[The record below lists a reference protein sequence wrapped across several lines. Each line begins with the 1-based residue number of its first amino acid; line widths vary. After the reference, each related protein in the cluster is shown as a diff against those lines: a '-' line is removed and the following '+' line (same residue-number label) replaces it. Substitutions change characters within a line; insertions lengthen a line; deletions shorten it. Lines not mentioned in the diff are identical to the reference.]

1 MIKIIYRLFIS
12 LTLIIALIVI
22 YLSIIG
28 VKTDKFNNQ
37 ITSKVREINSNLD
50 LKLNQVNIKLNPLSF
65 TVDLKTL
72 GTDLS
77 YQDNIIQLENLKSQ
91 ISLKSI
97 FKNEFAISEL
107 VISTKSI
114 ALKDLIILVKE
125 VKNYQ
130 QLYIANEIID
140 NGYIVA
146 DLKFEFNE
154 VGNIKD
160 NFIIKGLVNNAEL
173 TLSNKK
179 VTKLNFIFQANNK
192 ELNLEDL
199 TFLLNNKS
207 LNIPKINAKKNA
219 DNFLIT
225 GSVKNKDLNFEKNE
239 IKKFLDNE
247 LINKNLNNLSFNSES
262 NFKFNIDNKLK
273 IKNLDI
279 QGSINVNKLDID
291 NFLGDNSILPNI
303 KKNLVFENQQIKFN
317 YNKNKIEITGSGN
330 IFIQNNLDVINY
342 QITNTQ
348 DNYLFNL
355 DFEIEDNPLILNF
368 INFEKDVESSLSLKL
383 KGALKKDKLEFDHI
397 ILTEDKNIISIE
409 NLQLSKDF
417 KIEELESI
425 NLNFEDK
432 SKLKNELKLKKD
444 KNAYVISGAS
454 FNADHLITELLKS
467 NKNNKK
473 FFFSKDFELKIN
485 VKKVYLDT
493 NNKIDNLKG
502 KIILSKNEVVNL
514 NLESDFSDNKKI
526 TFTIRDNNGE
536 KITTLFS
543 DEAKPLVD
551 RYKFIKGFNEGKLD
565 FYSSKKNNES
575 KSNLKIYD
583 FKLKELPALTK
594 ILSLASLQG
603 IADLLSGEGIRFT
616 EFEMNFDNKAD
627 LMTINEIYAIGPAIS
642 ILMEGYIEKDN
653 LISLRGTLVPATTI
667 NKTIGSIP
675 LIGNILVGKKVG
687 EGVFGVSFKIKG
699 PPQDLE
705 TTVNPIKTLTPRFI
719 TRTLEKIKKKLVK
732 FNFNMSFFS

>member
-12 LTLIIALIVI
+12 LTLTIALIVI

-28 VKTDKFNNQ
+28 IKTDKFNHQ

-107 VISTKSI
+107 AISTKSI
-114 ALKDLIILVKE
+114 ALKDLFILVKE

-130 QLYIANEIID
+130 QLFIANEIID

-207 LNIPKINAKKNA
+207 LNIPKLNAKKND
-219 DNFLIT
+219 DNFLVT
-225 GSVKNKDLNFEKNE
+225 GIVKNKDLNFEKND
-239 IKKFLDNE
+239 IKKFLDNK

-279 QGSINVNKLDID
+279 QASVNVNKLDID
-291 NFLGDNSILPNI
+291 NFIGDNSILPNI
-303 KKNLVFENQQIKFN
+303 KKNLVFENQQIKIN
-317 YNKNKIEITGSGN
+317 YNKSKIEITGSGN
-330 IFIQNNLDVINY
+330 IFIQNNLDVIKY
-342 QITNTQ
+342 QITNIE
-348 DNYLFNL
+348 DNYLFDL

-383 KGALKKDKLEFDHI
+383 KGALKKDKLKFDHI

-417 KIEELESI
+417 KIDELETI
-425 NLNFEDK
+425 NLNFEDR

-444 KNAYVISGAS
+444 KNTYVISGAS

-467 NKNNKK
+467 NEDNKKK
-473 FFFSKDFELKIN
+473 FFSKNFELKIN
-485 VKKVYLDT
+485 VKKVYLDA

-502 KIILSKNEVVNL
+502 KIILSNNEVVNL
-514 NLESDFSDNKKI
+514 DLESNFSNNKKI

-551 RYKFIKGFNEGKLD
+551 RYKFIKGFTEGKLD

-603 IADLLSGEGIRFT
+603 ITDLLSGEGIRFT

-719 TRTLEKIKKKLVK
+719 TRTLEKIKK
-732 FNFNMSFFS
+732 N

>member
-1 MIKIIYRLFIS
+1 MIKIVYRLFIS

-28 VKTDKFNNQ
+28 IKTDKFNNQ
-37 ITSKVREINSNLD
+37 ITLKVREINSNLD

-77 YQDNIIQLENLKSQ
+77 YQDNIIQLENLKCQ

-107 VISTKSI
+107 AISTKSI

-130 QLYIANEIID
+130 QLFIANEIID
-140 NGYIVA
+140 SGYIVA

-192 ELNLEDL
+192 ELNLRDL

-207 LNIPKINAKKNA
+207 LNIPKLNAKKN
-219 DNFLIT
+219 DNNFLVT
-225 GSVKNKDLNFEKNE
+225 GSIKNKDLNFEKNE

-262 NFKFNIDNKLK
+262 NFKFIIDNKLK

-279 QGSINVNKLDID
+279 QASVNVNKLDID

-303 KKNLVFENQQIKFN
+303 KKNLVFENQEIKIN
-317 YNKNKIEITGSGN
+317 YNKSKIEITGSGN
-330 IFIQNNLDVINY
+330 IFIQNNLDVIKY
-342 QITNTQ
+342 QITNIE
-348 DNYLFNL
+348 DNYLFDL

-368 INFEKDVESSLSLKL
+368 INFEKDVKSSLSLKL

-397 ILTEDKNIISIE
+397 ILTEDKNIISVE

-417 KIEELESI
+417 KIEELETI

-432 SKLKNELKLKKD
+432 SKLKNEFKLKKD

-454 FNADHLITELLKS
+454 FNADHFITEFLKS
-467 NKNNKK
+467 NEDNKK
-473 FFFSKDFELKIN
+473 NFFSKDFELKIN

-514 NLESDFSDNKKI
+514 NLESDFFNNKKI

-551 RYKFIKGFNEGKLD
+551 RYKFIKGFTEGKLD

-642 ILMEGYIEKDN
+642 ILMDGYVEKDS
-653 LISLRGTLVPATTI
+653 LVSLRGTLVPATTI

-675 LIGNILVGKKVG
+675 LIGNILVGQKVG

-699 PPQDLE
+699 PPQDLK

-719 TRTLEKIKKKLVK
+719 TRTLEKIKK
-732 FNFNMSFFS
+732 N

>member
-1 MIKIIYRLFIS
+1 MIKIVYRLFIS

-107 VISTKSI
+107 AISTKSI

-130 QLYIANEIID
+130 QLFIANEIID

-207 LNIPKINAKKNA
+207 LNIPKLNAKKYD
-219 DNFLIT
+219 DNFLVT
-225 GSVKNKDLNFEKNE
+225 GIVKNKDLNFEKND
-239 IKKFLDNE
+239 IKKFLDNK

-279 QGSINVNKLDID
+279 QASVNVNKLDID
-291 NFLGDNSILPNI
+291 NFIGDNSILPNI
-303 KKNLVFENQQIKFN
+303 KKNLVFENQQIKIN
-317 YNKNKIEITGSGN
+317 YNKSKIEITGSGN

-342 QITNTQ
+342 QITNIQ

-383 KGALKKDKLEFDHI
+383 KGALKKDKLKFDHI

-417 KIEELESI
+417 KIDELETI

-444 KNAYVISGAS
+444 KNVYVISGAS

-467 NKNNKK
+467 NEDNKKK
-473 FFFSKDFELKIN
+473 FFSKNFELKIN
-485 VKKVYLDT
+485 VEKVYLDA

-502 KIILSKNEVVNL
+502 KIILSNNEVVNL
-514 NLESDFSDNKKI
+514 NLESDFSNNKKI

-551 RYKFIKGFNEGKLD
+551 RYKFIKGFTEGKLD

-603 IADLLSGEGIRFT
+603 IADLLSGEGIRFS

-642 ILMEGYIEKDN
+642 ILMEGYVEKDS
-653 LISLRGTLVPATTI
+653 LVSLRGTLVPATTI

-699 PPQDLE
+699 PPKDLE

-719 TRTLEKIKKKLVK
+719 TRTLEKIKK
-732 FNFNMSFFS
+732 N

>member
-1 MIKIIYRLFIS
+1 MIKIVYRLFIS

-107 VISTKSI
+107 AISTKSI

-130 QLYIANEIID
+130 QLYIANKIID

-207 LNIPKINAKKNA
+207 LNIPKLNAKKND
-219 DNFLIT
+219 DNFLVT
-225 GSVKNKDLNFEKNE
+225 GIVKNKDLNFEKNE
-239 IKKFLDNE
+239 IKTFLDNE
-247 LINKNLNNLSFNSES
+247 IINKNLNNLSFNSES

-279 QGSINVNKLDID
+279 QASVNVNKLDID
-291 NFLGDNSILPNI
+291 NFIGDNSILPNI
-303 KKNLVFENQQIKFN
+303 KKNLVFENQQIKIN
-317 YNKNKIEITGSGN
+317 YNKSKIEITGSGN

-342 QITNTQ
+342 QITNIQ

-397 ILTEDKNIISIE
+397 ILTEDENIISIE

-417 KIEELESI
+417 KIEELETI

-432 SKLKNELKLKKD
+432 SKLKNEFKLKKD
-444 KNAYVISGAS
+444 KNLYVISGAS

-467 NKNNKK
+467 NEDNKKK
-473 FFFSKDFELKIN
+473 FFSKNFELKIN
-485 VKKVYLDT
+485 VKKVYLDA
-493 NNKIDNLKG
+493 NNKIDNLNG
-502 KIILSKNEVVNL
+502 KIILSNNEVVNL
-514 NLESDFSDNKKI
+514 NLESDFSENKKI
-526 TFTIRDNNGE
+526 TFTINDNNGE

-551 RYKFIKGFNEGKLD
+551 RFKFIKGFTEGKLD
-565 FYSSKKNNES
+565 FYSSKKNNLS

-594 ILSLASLQG
+594 LLSLASLQG
-603 IADLLSGEGIRFT
+603 IADLLSGEGIRFS
-616 EFEMNFDNKAD
+616 EFEMDFDNKAD
-627 LMTINEIYAIGPAIS
+627 LMTINELYAIGPAIS
-642 ILMEGYIEKDN
+642 ILIEGYVEKDN

-667 NKTIGSIP
+667 NKAIGSIP

-699 PPQDLE
+699 PPKDLE

-719 TRTLEKIKKKLVK
+719 TRTLEKIKK
-732 FNFNMSFFS
+732 N

>member
-1 MIKIIYRLFIS
+1 MIKIVYRLFIS

-107 VISTKSI
+107 AISTKSI

-130 QLYIANEIID
+130 QLFIANEIID

-207 LNIPKINAKKNA
+207 LNIPKLNAKKND
-219 DNFLIT
+219 DNFLVT
-225 GSVKNKDLNFEKNE
+225 GIVKNKDLNFEKND
-239 IKKFLDNE
+239 IKKFLDNK

-279 QGSINVNKLDID
+279 QASVNVNKLDID

-303 KKNLVFENQQIKFN
+303 KKNLVFENQQIKIN
-317 YNKNKIEITGSGN
+317 YNKSKIEITGSGN

-342 QITNTQ
+342 QITNIQ

-417 KIEELESI
+417 KIEELETI

-444 KNAYVISGAS
+444 KNTYVISGAS

-467 NKNNKK
+467 NEDNKKK
-473 FFFSKDFELKIN
+473 FFSKNFELKIN
-485 VKKVYLDT
+485 VKKVYLDA

-502 KIILSKNEVVNL
+502 KIILSNNEVVNL
-514 NLESDFSDNKKI
+514 NLESDFSNNKKI

-551 RYKFIKGFNEGKLD
+551 RYKFIKGFTEGKLD

-603 IADLLSGEGIRFT
+603 IADLLSGEGIRFS

-642 ILMEGYIEKDN
+642 ILMEGYVEKDN
-653 LISLRGTLVPATTI
+653 LVSLRGTLVPATTI

-719 TRTLEKIKKKLVK
+719 TRTLEKIKK
-732 FNFNMSFFS
+732 N

>member
-12 LTLIIALIVI
+12 LTLTIALIVI

-107 VISTKSI
+107 AISTKSI
-114 ALKDLIILVKE
+114 SLKDLIILVKE

-130 QLYIANEIID
+130 QLFIANEIID

-207 LNIPKINAKKNA
+207 LNIPKLNAKKND
-219 DNFLIT
+219 DNFLVT

-239 IKKFLDNE
+239 IKKFLDNK

-279 QGSINVNKLDID
+279 QASVNVNKLDID

-317 YNKNKIEITGSGN
+317 YNKSKIEITGSGN

-417 KIEELESI
+417 KIEELETI

-467 NKNNKK
+467 NEDNKK
-473 FFFSKDFELKIN
+473 NFFSKDFEVKIN
-485 VKKVYLDT
+485 VKKVYLDA

-514 NLESDFSDNKKI
+514 NLESDFSNNKKI

-551 RYKFIKGFNEGKLD
+551 RYKFIKGFTEGKLD

-642 ILMEGYIEKDN
+642 ILMEGYVEKDN

-719 TRTLEKIKKKLVK
+719 TRTLEKIKK
-732 FNFNMSFFS
+732 N

>member
-1 MIKIIYRLFIS
+1 MIKIVYRLFIS

-28 VKTDKFNNQ
+28 IKTDKFNNQ
-37 ITSKVREINSNLD
+37 ITLKVREINSNLD

-107 VISTKSI
+107 AISTKSI

-130 QLYIANEIID
+130 QLFIANEIID

-207 LNIPKINAKKNA
+207 LNIPKLNAKKND
-219 DNFLIT
+219 DNFLVT
-225 GSVKNKDLNFEKNE
+225 GIVKNKDLNFEKND

-279 QGSINVNKLDID
+279 QASVNVNKLDID
-291 NFLGDNSILPNI
+291 NFIGDNSILPNI
-303 KKNLVFENQQIKFN
+303 KKNLVFENQQIKIN
-317 YNKNKIEITGSGN
+317 YNKSKIEITGSGN

-342 QITNTQ
+342 QITNIQ

-383 KGALKKDKLEFDHI
+383 KGTLKKDKLEFDHI

-417 KIEELESI
+417 KIEELETI

-467 NKNNKK
+467 NEDNKKK
-473 FFFSKDFELKIN
+473 FFSKNFELKIN
-485 VKKVYLDT
+485 VKKVYLDA

-502 KIILSKNEVVNL
+502 KIILSNNEVVNL
-514 NLESDFSDNKKI
+514 NLESNFSNNKKI

-551 RYKFIKGFNEGKLD
+551 RYKFIKGFTEGKLD

-603 IADLLSGEGIRFT
+603 IADLLSGEGIRFS

-642 ILMEGYIEKDN
+642 ILMEGYVEKDN
-653 LISLRGTLVPATTI
+653 IVSLRGTLVPATTI

-675 LIGNILVGKKVG
+675 LIGNILVGQKVG

-699 PPQDLE
+699 PPKDLE

-719 TRTLEKIKKKLVK
+719 TRTLEKIKK
-732 FNFNMSFFS
+732 N

>member
-12 LTLIIALIVI
+12 LTLTIALIVI

-28 VKTDKFNNQ
+28 IKTDKFNHQ

-97 FKNEFAISEL
+97 FKNEFALSEL
-107 VISTKSI
+107 AISTKSI
-114 ALKDLIILVKE
+114 SLKDLIILVKE

-130 QLYIANEIID
+130 QLFIANEIID
-140 NGYIVA
+140 KGYIVA

-199 TFLLNNKS
+199 TFLLNNKN
-207 LNIPKINAKKNA
+207 LNIPKLNVKKND
-219 DNFLIT
+219 DNFLVT

-239 IKKFLDNE
+239 IKTFLDNE
-247 LINKNLNNLSFNSES
+247 LINKNLNNLSFNSDS

-279 QGSINVNKLDID
+279 QASVNVNKLDID
-291 NFLGDNSILPNI
+291 NFLGNNSILPNI
-303 KKNLVFENQQIKFN
+303 KKNLVFENQQIKIN
-317 YNKNKIEITGSGN
+317 YNKSKIEITGSGN
-330 IFIQNNLDVINY
+330 IFIQNNLDAISY
-342 QITNTQ
+342 QITNIQ

-383 KGALKKDKLEFDHI
+383 KGALKKGKLEFDHI
-397 ILTEDKNIISIE
+397 ILTEEKNIISIE
-409 NLQLSKDF
+409 NLQFSKDF
-417 KIEELESI
+417 KIEELETI

-432 SKLKNELKLKKD
+432 SKLKNTLKLKKD
-444 KNAYVISGAS
+444 KNVYVISGAS

-467 NKNNKK
+467 NEDNKKK
-473 FFFSKDFELKIN
+473 FFSKNFELKIN
-485 VKKVYLDT
+485 VKKVYLDA

-502 KIILSKNEVVNL
+502 KIILSNNEVVNL
-514 NLESDFSDNKKI
+514 NLESDFSSNKKI

-543 DEAKPLVD
+543 DKAKPLVD
-551 RYKFIKGFNEGKLD
+551 RYKFIKGFTEGKLD

-699 PPQDLE
+699 PPKDLE

-719 TRTLEKIKKKLVK
+719 TRTLEKIKK
-732 FNFNMSFFS
+732 N

>member
-12 LTLIIALIVI
+12 LTLTIALIVI

-28 VKTDKFNNQ
+28 IKTDKFNNQ

-65 TVDLKTL
+65 TVNLKTL

-107 VISTKSI
+107 AISTKSI
-114 ALKDLIILVKE
+114 SLKDLIILVKE

-207 LNIPKINAKKNA
+207 LNIPKLNAKKND
-219 DNFLIT
+219 DNFLVT
-225 GSVKNKDLNFEKNE
+225 GSVKNKDLNFEKND

-279 QGSINVNKLDID
+279 QASVNVNKLDID

-303 KKNLVFENQQIKFN
+303 KKNLVFENQQIKIN
-317 YNKNKIEITGSGN
+317 YNKSKIEITGSGN

-342 QITNTQ
+342 QITNIQ

-417 KIEELESI
+417 KIEELETI

-444 KNAYVISGAS
+444 KNVYVISGAS

-467 NKNNKK
+467 NEDNKKK
-473 FFFSKDFELKIN
+473 FFSKNFELKIN
-485 VKKVYLDT
+485 VEKVYLDA

-502 KIILSKNEVVNL
+502 KIILSNNEVVNL
-514 NLESDFSDNKKI
+514 NLESDFSNNKKI

-551 RYKFIKGFNEGKLD
+551 RYKFIKGFTEGKLD

-603 IADLLSGEGIRFT
+603 IADLLSGEGIRFS

-642 ILMEGYIEKDN
+642 ILMEGYVEKDN
-653 LISLRGTLVPATTI
+653 LVSLRGTLVPATTI

-675 LIGNILVGKKVG
+675 LIGNILVGQKVG

-699 PPQDLE
+699 PPKDLE

-719 TRTLEKIKKKLVK
+719 TRTLEKIKK
-732 FNFNMSFFS
+732 N

>member
-12 LTLIIALIVI
+12 LILIIALIVI

-28 VKTDKFNNQ
+28 IKTDKFNNH
-37 ITSKVREINSNLD
+37 IISKVREINSNLD

-65 TVDLKTL
+65 TADLKTL
-72 GTDLS
+72 GTDLY

-107 VISTKSI
+107 AISTKSI

-130 QLYIANEIID
+130 QLFIANEIID

-192 ELNLEDL
+192 ELNFEDL

-207 LNIPKINAKKNA
+207 LNIPKLNAKKN
-219 DNFLIT
+219 DNNFLVT

-239 IKKFLDNE
+239 IKKLLDNE

-279 QGSINVNKLDID
+279 QSSVNVNKLDID
-291 NFLGDNSILPNI
+291 NFFDDNSILPNI

-317 YNKNKIEITGSGN
+317 YNKSKIEITGSGN
-330 IFIQNNLDVINY
+330 IFIQNNLDVIKY
-342 QITNTQ
+342 QITNIE
-348 DNYLFNL
+348 DNYLFDL
-355 DFEIEDNPLILNF
+355 DFEIENNPLILNF

-383 KGALKKDKLEFDHI
+383 KGALKKDKFEFDHI

-417 KIEELESI
+417 KIEELETI
-425 NLNFEDK
+425 NLNFEDR

-444 KNAYVISGAS
+444 KNIYVISGAS
-454 FNADHLITELLKS
+454 FNADHLITELLKP
-467 NKNNKK
+467 NEDNKK
-473 FFFSKDFELKIN
+473 KIFSKNFELKIN

-493 NNKIDNLKG
+493 NNIIDNLKG
-502 KIILSKNEVVNL
+502 KIILSNNEVVNL
-514 NLESDFSDNKKI
+514 NLESNFSNNKKI

-551 RYKFIKGFNEGKLD
+551 RYKFIKGFTEGKLD
-565 FYSSKKNNES
+565 FYSSKKNNLS

-603 IADLLSGEGIRFT
+603 IADLLSGEGIRFS
-616 EFEMNFDNKAD
+616 EFEMDFDNKAD
-627 LMTINEIYAIGPAIS
+627 LMTINELYAIGPAIS

-667 NKTIGSIP
+667 NKAISSIP

-699 PPQDLE
+699 PPKDLE

-719 TRTLEKIKKKLVK
+719 TRTLEKIKK
-732 FNFNMSFFS
+732 N

>member
-1 MIKIIYRLFIS
+1 MIKILYRLFIS

-107 VISTKSI
+107 AISTKSI

-130 QLYIANEIID
+130 QLFIANEIID

-207 LNIPKINAKKNA
+207 LNIPKLNAKKND
-219 DNFLIT
+219 DNFLVT
-225 GSVKNKDLNFEKNE
+225 GIVKNKDLNFEKND
-239 IKKFLDNE
+239 IKKFLDNK

-279 QGSINVNKLDID
+279 QASVNVNKLDID
-291 NFLGDNSILPNI
+291 NFIDDNSILPNI
-303 KKNLVFENQQIKFN
+303 KKNLVFENQQIKIN
-317 YNKNKIEITGSGN
+317 YNKSKIEITGSGN

-342 QITNTQ
+342 QITNIQ

-383 KGALKKDKLEFDHI
+383 KGALKKDKLKFDHI

-417 KIEELESI
+417 KIDELETI

-444 KNAYVISGAS
+444 KNVYVISGAS

-467 NKNNKK
+467 NEDNKKK
-473 FFFSKDFELKIN
+473 FFSKNFELKIN
-485 VKKVYLDT
+485 VEKVYLDA

-502 KIILSKNEVVNL
+502 KIILSNNEVVNL
-514 NLESDFSDNKKI
+514 NLESDFSNNKKI

-551 RYKFIKGFNEGKLD
+551 RYKFIKGFTEGKLD

-603 IADLLSGEGIRFT
+603 IADLLSGEGIRFS

-642 ILMEGYIEKDN
+642 ILMEGYVEKDS
-653 LISLRGTLVPATTI
+653 LVSLRGTLVPATTI

-675 LIGNILVGKKVG
+675 LIGNILVGQKVG

-699 PPQDLE
+699 PPKDLE

-719 TRTLEKIKKKLVK
+719 TRTLEKIKK
-732 FNFNMSFFS
+732 N

>member
-1 MIKIIYRLFIS
+1 MIKIVYRLFIS
-12 LTLIIALIVI
+12 LTLIIALIVF

-28 VKTDKFNNQ
+28 IKTDKFNNQ
-37 ITSKVREINSNLD
+37 ITSKVTEINSNLD

-72 GTDLS
+72 GTDLF
-77 YQDNIIQLENLKSQ
+77 YQNNIIQLENLKSQ

-114 ALKDLIILVKE
+114 SLKDLIILVKE

-160 NFIIKGLVNNAEL
+160 NFIVKGLVNNAEL

-207 LNIPKINAKKNA
+207 LNIPKLNAKKNA

-225 GSVKNKDLNFEKNE
+225 GSLKNKDLNFEKNE

-262 NFKFNIDNKLK
+262 NFKFNIDNNLK

-279 QGSINVNKLDID
+279 QTSANVNKLDID
-291 NFLGDNSILPNI
+291 NFLGDNSVLPNI

-317 YNKNKIEITGSGN
+317 YNKSKIEITGSGN
-330 IFIQNNLDVINY
+330 IFFQNNLDVINY

-368 INFEKDVESSLSLKL
+368 INFEKDAESSLSLKL

-417 KIEELESI
+417 KIEELEAI

-432 SKLKNELKLKKD
+432 SKLKNELKFKKD
-444 KNAYVISGAS
+444 KNAYDISGAS
-454 FNADHLITELLKS
+454 FNADQLIAKLLKS
-467 NKNNKK
+467 NEDNKK
-473 FFFSKDFELKIN
+473 NFFSKDFELKIN
-485 VKKVYLDT
+485 VKKVYLDA

-502 KIILSKNEVVNL
+502 KIILSNNEVVNL
-514 NLESDFSDNKKI
+514 NLESDFSNNKKI
-526 TFTIRDNNGE
+526 VFTIRDNNGE

-551 RYKFIKGFNEGKLD
+551 RYKFIKGFTEGKLD

-603 IADLLSGEGIRFT
+603 ITDLLSGEGIRFT
-616 EFEMNFDNKAD
+616 EFEMNFDNKGD

-642 ILMEGYIEKDN
+642 ILMEGYVEKDN
-653 LISLRGTLVPATTI
+653 LVSLRGTLVPATTI

-719 TRTLEKIKKKLVK
+719 TRTLEKIKK
-732 FNFNMSFFS
+732 N

>member
-1 MIKIIYRLFIS
+1 MIKIVYRLFIS

-37 ITSKVREINSNLD
+37 ITLKVREINSNLD

-107 VISTKSI
+107 AISTKSI

-130 QLYIANEIID
+130 QLFIANEIID

-207 LNIPKINAKKNA
+207 LNIPKLNAKKND
-219 DNFLIT
+219 DNFLVT
-225 GSVKNKDLNFEKNE
+225 GSVKNKDLNFEKND

-262 NFKFNIDNKLK
+262 NFKFNIDNNLK

-279 QGSINVNKLDID
+279 QASVNVNKLDID
-291 NFLGDNSILPNI
+291 NFIGDNSILPNI
-303 KKNLVFENQQIKFN
+303 KKNLVFENQQIKIN
-317 YNKNKIEITGSGN
+317 YNKSKIEITGSGN

-342 QITNTQ
+342 QITNIQ

-383 KGALKKDKLEFDHI
+383 KGALKKDKLKFDHI

-417 KIEELESI
+417 KIEELETI

-444 KNAYVISGAS
+444 KNVYVISGAS

-467 NKNNKK
+467 NEDNKRK
-473 FFFSKDFELKIN
+473 FFSKNFELKIN
-485 VKKVYLDT
+485 VEKVYLDA

-502 KIILSKNEVVNL
+502 KIILSNNEVVNL
-514 NLESDFSDNKKI
+514 NLESNFSNNKKI

-551 RYKFIKGFNEGKLD
+551 RYKFIKGFTEGKLD

-603 IADLLSGEGIRFT
+603 IADLLSGEGIRFS

-642 ILMEGYIEKDN
+642 ILMEGYVEKDN
-653 LISLRGTLVPATTI
+653 LVSLRGTLVPATTI

-675 LIGNILVGKKVG
+675 LIGNILVGQKVG

-699 PPQDLE
+699 PPKDLE

-719 TRTLEKIKKKLVK
+719 TRTLEKIKK
-732 FNFNMSFFS
+732 N

>member
-1 MIKIIYRLFIS
+1 MIKIVYRFFIS
-12 LTLIIALIVI
+12 LALIIALIVI

-28 VKTDKFNNQ
+28 IITDKFNNQ

-65 TVDLKTL
+65 RIDLKTL

-77 YQDNIIQLENLKSQ
+77 YKDNIIQLENLKSQ

-107 VISTKSI
+107 AISTKSI
-114 ALKDLIILVKE
+114 SLKDLIVLVKE

-130 QLYIANEIID
+130 QLFIANEIID
-140 NGYIVA
+140 KGYIVA

-199 TFLLNNKS
+199 TFLMNNKN
-207 LNIPKINAKKNA
+207 LNIPKLNVKKND
-219 DNFLIT
+219 DNFLVT
-225 GSVKNKDLNFEKNE
+225 GSVKNKDLNFEKKE
-239 IKKFLDNE
+239 IKTFLDNE
-247 LINKNLNNLSFNSES
+247 IINKNLNNLSFNSES

-279 QGSINVNKLDID
+279 QASVNVNKLDID

-303 KKNLVFENQQIKFN
+303 KKNLVFENQEIKIN
-317 YNKNKIEITGSGN
+317 YNKSKIEITGSGN
-330 IFIQNNLDVINY
+330 IFIQNNLDVIKY
-342 QITNTQ
+342 QITNIE
-348 DNYLFNL
+348 DNYLFDL
-355 DFEIEDNPLILNF
+355 DFEIEDNPLILKF
-368 INFEKDVESSLSLKL
+368 INFEKDVENSLSLKL
-383 KGALKKDKLEFDHI
+383 KGALKKDKFEFDDI
-397 ILTEDKNIISIE
+397 ILTEDKNIISIK

-417 KIEELESI
+417 KIEELETI
-425 NLNFEDK
+425 NLNFEDR

-444 KNAYVISGAS
+444 KNTYVISGAS

-467 NKNNKK
+467 NEDNKKK
-473 FFFSKDFELKIN
+473 FFSKNFELKIN
-485 VKKVYLDT
+485 VKKVYLDA

-502 KIILSKNEVVNL
+502 KIILSNNEVVNL
-514 NLESDFSDNKKI
+514 NLESNFSNNKKI
-526 TFTIRDNNGE
+526 TFTIRDNNGQ

-551 RYKFIKGFNEGKLD
+551 RYKFIKGFTEGKLD

-575 KSNLKIYD
+575 RSNLKIYD

-616 EFEMNFDNKAD
+616 EFEMNFDYKAD

-642 ILMEGYIEKDN
+642 ILMEGYVEKDS
-653 LISLRGTLVPATTI
+653 LVSLRGTLVPATTI

-699 PPQDLE
+699 PPRDLE

-719 TRTLEKIKKKLVK
+719 TRTLEKIKK
-732 FNFNMSFFS
+732 N

>member
-1 MIKIIYRLFIS
+1 MIKIVYRLFIS

-107 VISTKSI
+107 AISTKSI

-130 QLYIANEIID
+130 QLFIANEIID

-192 ELNLEDL
+192 ELNLKDL

-207 LNIPKINAKKNA
+207 LNIPKLNAKKND
-219 DNFLIT
+219 DNFLVT
-225 GSVKNKDLNFEKNE
+225 GIVKNKDLNFEKND
-239 IKKFLDNE
+239 IKKFLDNK

-279 QGSINVNKLDID
+279 QASVNVNKLDID
-291 NFLGDNSILPNI
+291 NFIGDNSILPNI
-303 KKNLVFENQQIKFN
+303 KKNLVFENQQIKIN
-317 YNKNKIEITGSGN
+317 YNQSKIEITGSGN

-342 QITNTQ
+342 QITNIQ

-368 INFEKDVESSLSLKL
+368 INFEKDVESILSLKL
-383 KGALKKDKLEFDHI
+383 KGALKKDKLKFDHI

-417 KIEELESI
+417 KIDELETI
-425 NLNFEDK
+425 NFNFEDK

-444 KNAYVISGAS
+444 KNLYVISGAS

-467 NKNNKK
+467 NENNKK
-473 FFFSKDFELKIN
+473 KFFSKNFELKIN
-485 VKKVYLDT
+485 VEKVYLDA

-502 KIILSKNEVVNL
+502 KIILSNNEVVNL
-514 NLESDFSDNKKI
+514 NLESNFSNNKKI

-543 DEAKPLVD
+543 DEAEPLVD
-551 RYKFIKGFNEGKLD
+551 RYKFVKGFTEGKLD

-603 IADLLSGEGIRFT
+603 IADLLSGEGIRFS

-642 ILMEGYIEKDN
+642 ILMDGYVEKDN
-653 LISLRGTLVPATTI
+653 LVSLRGTLVPATTI

-675 LIGNILVGKKVG
+675 LIGNILVGQKVG

-699 PPQDLE
+699 PPKDLE

-719 TRTLEKIKKKLVK
+719 TRTLEKIKK
-732 FNFNMSFFS
+732 N

>member
-1 MIKIIYRLFIS
+1 MIKIVYRLFIS

-107 VISTKSI
+107 AISTKSI

-130 QLYIANEIID
+130 QLFIANEIID

-207 LNIPKINAKKNA
+207 LNIPKLNAKKND
-219 DNFLIT
+219 DNFLVT

-279 QGSINVNKLDID
+279 QASVNVNKLDID

-303 KKNLVFENQQIKFN
+303 KKNLVFENQQIKIN
-317 YNKNKIEITGSGN
+317 YNKSKIEITGSGN

-342 QITNTQ
+342 QITNIQ

-417 KIEELESI
+417 KIEELETI

-444 KNAYVISGAS
+444 KNVYVISGAS

-467 NKNNKK
+467 NEDNKKK
-473 FFFSKDFELKIN
+473 FFSKNFELKIN
-485 VKKVYLDT
+485 VKKVYLDA

-502 KIILSKNEVVNL
+502 KIILSNNEVVNL
-514 NLESDFSDNKKI
+514 NLESDFSNNKKI

-551 RYKFIKGFNEGKLD
+551 RYKFIKGFTEGKLD

-603 IADLLSGEGIRFT
+603 IADLLSGEGIRFS

-642 ILMEGYIEKDN
+642 ILMEGYVEKDN
-653 LISLRGTLVPATTI
+653 LVSLRGTLVPATTI

-699 PPQDLE
+699 PPKDLE

-719 TRTLEKIKKKLVK
+719 TRTLEKIKK
-732 FNFNMSFFS
+732 N

>member
-1 MIKIIYRLFIS
+1 
-12 LTLIIALIVI
+12 
-22 YLSIIG
+22 
-28 VKTDKFNNQ
+28 
-37 ITSKVREINSNLD
+37 
-50 LKLNQVNIKLNPLSF
+50 
-65 TVDLKTL
+65 
-72 GTDLS
+72 
-77 YQDNIIQLENLKSQ
+77 
-91 ISLKSI
+91 
-97 FKNEFAISEL
+97 
-107 VISTKSI
+107 
-114 ALKDLIILVKE
+114 
-125 VKNYQ
+125 
-130 QLYIANEIID
+130 
-140 NGYIVA
+140 
-146 DLKFEFNE
+146 
-154 VGNIKD
+154 
-160 NFIIKGLVNNAEL
+160 
-173 TLSNKK
+173 
-179 VTKLNFIFQANNK
+179 
-192 ELNLEDL
+192 LNLEDL

-207 LNIPKINAKKNA
+207 LIIPKINAKKNA

-279 QGSINVNKLDID
+279 QGSVNVNKLDID

-368 INFEKDVESSLSLKL
+368 INFEKEVESSLSLKL

-417 KIEELESI
+417 KIEELETI

-444 KNAYVISGAS
+444 KNAYAILGAS

-467 NKNNKK
+467 NKDNKK
-473 FFFSKDFELKIN
+473 NFFSKDFELKIN

-675 LIGNILVGKKVG
+675 IIGNILVGKKVG

-719 TRTLEKIKKKLVK
+719 TRTLEKIKK
-732 FNFNMSFFS
+732 N

>member
-12 LTLIIALIVI
+12 LTLAIALIVI

-72 GTDLS
+72 GADLS

-107 VISTKSI
+107 AISTKSI

-130 QLYIANEIID
+130 KLLIANEIID

-207 LNIPKINAKKNA
+207 LNIPKLNAKKNA

-247 LINKNLNNLSFNSES
+247 LINKNLNYLSFNSES

-279 QGSINVNKLDID
+279 QTSLNVNKLDID
-291 NFLGDNSILPNI
+291 NFIGDNSILPNI
-303 KKNLVFENQQIKFN
+303 KKNLVFEDQQIKIN
-317 YNKNKIEITGSGN
+317 YNKSKIEITGSGN

-342 QITNTQ
+342 QITNIE
-348 DNYLFNL
+348 DNYIFNL
-355 DFEIEDNPLILNF
+355 DFEIEDNPLIVNF
-368 INFEKDVESSLSLKL
+368 INFEKDVKSSLSLKL
-383 KGALKKDKLEFDHI
+383 KGALKKDKLKFDHI

-417 KIEELESI
+417 KIDELETI

-444 KNAYVISGAS
+444 KNVYVISGAS

-467 NKNNKK
+467 NEDNKRK
-473 FFFSKDFELKIN
+473 FFSKNFELKIN
-485 VKKVYLDT
+485 VEKVYLDA

-502 KIILSKNEVVNL
+502 KIILSNNEVVNL
-514 NLESDFSDNKKI
+514 NLESDFSNNKKI

-551 RYKFIKGFNEGKLD
+551 RYKFIKGFTEGKLD

-603 IADLLSGEGIRFT
+603 IADLLSGEGIRFS

-627 LMTINEIYAIGPAIS
+627 LVTINEIYAIGPAIS
-642 ILMEGYIEKDN
+642 ILMEGYVEKDS
-653 LISLRGTLVPATTI
+653 LVSLRGTLVPATTI

-699 PPQDLE
+699 PPKDLE

-719 TRTLEKIKKKLVK
+719 TRTLEKIKK
-732 FNFNMSFFS
+732 N

>member
-1 MIKIIYRLFIS
+1 MIKIVYRLFIS
-12 LTLIIALIVI
+12 FTLIIALIVI

-28 VKTDKFNNQ
+28 IKTDKFNNQ
-37 ITSKVREINSNLD
+37 ITLKVREINSNLD

-72 GTDLS
+72 GTDIS

-97 FKNEFAISEL
+97 FKNEFAVSEL
-107 VISTKSI
+107 AISTKSI
-114 ALKDLIILVKE
+114 TLKDLIILVKE

-130 QLYIANEIID
+130 QLFIANEIID

-207 LNIPKINAKKNA
+207 LNIPKLHAKKYD
-219 DNFLIT
+219 DNFLVT
-225 GSVKNKDLNFEKNE
+225 GIVKNKDLNFEKND
-239 IKKFLDNE
+239 IKKFLDNK

-279 QGSINVNKLDID
+279 QASVNVNKLDID
-291 NFLGDNSILPNI
+291 NFIGDNSILPNI
-303 KKNLVFENQQIKFN
+303 KKNLVFENQQIKIN
-317 YNKNKIEITGSGN
+317 YNKSKIEIIGSGN

-342 QITNTQ
+342 QITNIQ

-383 KGALKKDKLEFDHI
+383 KGALKKDKLKFDYI
-397 ILTEDKNIISIE
+397 VLTEDKNIISIE

-417 KIEELESI
+417 KIDELETI
-425 NLNFEDK
+425 NFNFEDK

-444 KNAYVISGAS
+444 KNVYVISGAS

-467 NKNNKK
+467 NEDNKKK
-473 FFFSKDFELKIN
+473 FFSKNFELKIN
-485 VKKVYLDT
+485 VEKVFLDA
-493 NNKIDNLKG
+493 NNKIENLKG
-502 KIILSKNEVVNL
+502 KIILSNNEVVNL
-514 NLESDFSDNKKI
+514 NLESDFSNNKKI
-526 TFTIRDNNGE
+526 TFTIKDNNGE

-551 RYKFIKGFNEGKLD
+551 RYKFIKGFTEGKLD
-565 FYSSKKNNES
+565 FYSSKKNNDS

-603 IADLLSGEGIRFT
+603 IADLLSGEGIRFS

-642 ILMEGYIEKDN
+642 ILMEGYVEKDN
-653 LISLRGTLVPATTI
+653 IVSLRGTLVPATTI

-675 LIGNILVGKKVG
+675 LIGNILVGQKVG

-699 PPQDLE
+699 PPKDLE

-719 TRTLEKIKKKLVK
+719 TRTLEKIKK
-732 FNFNMSFFS
+732 N

>member
-1 MIKIIYRLFIS
+1 MIKIVYRLFIS

-72 GTDLS
+72 GTDLF

-107 VISTKSI
+107 AISTKSI

-130 QLYIANEIID
+130 QLFIANEIID

-207 LNIPKINAKKNA
+207 LNIPKLNAKKND
-219 DNFLIT
+219 DNFLVT
-225 GSVKNKDLNFEKNE
+225 GIVKNKDLNFEKND

-262 NFKFNIDNKLK
+262 NFKFNIDNNLK

-279 QGSINVNKLDID
+279 QASVNVNKLDID

-303 KKNLVFENQQIKFN
+303 KKNLVFENQQIKIN
-317 YNKNKIEITGSGN
+317 YNKSKIEITGSGN

-342 QITNTQ
+342 QITNIQ

-417 KIEELESI
+417 KIEELETI

-444 KNAYVISGAS
+444 KNTYVISGAS

-467 NKNNKK
+467 NEDNKKK
-473 FFFSKDFELKIN
+473 FFSKNFELKIN
-485 VKKVYLDT
+485 VKKVYLDA

-502 KIILSKNEVVNL
+502 KIILSNNEVVNL
-514 NLESDFSDNKKI
+514 NLESNFSNNKKI

-551 RYKFIKGFNEGKLD
+551 RYKFIKGFTEGKLD

-603 IADLLSGEGIRFT
+603 IADLLSGEGIRFS

-642 ILMEGYIEKDN
+642 ILMEGYVEKDN
-653 LISLRGTLVPATTI
+653 LVSLRGTLVPATTI

-699 PPQDLE
+699 PPKDLE

-719 TRTLEKIKKKLVK
+719 TRTLEKIKK
-732 FNFNMSFFS
+732 N

>member
-1 MIKIIYRLFIS
+1 MIKIVYRLFIS

-65 TVDLKTL
+65 TVNLKTL

-107 VISTKSI
+107 AISTKSI

-130 QLYIANEIID
+130 QLFIANEIID

-207 LNIPKINAKKNA
+207 LNIPKLNAKIND
-219 DNFLIT
+219 DNFLVT
-225 GSVKNKDLNFEKNE
+225 GIVKNKDLNFEKND
-239 IKKFLDNE
+239 IKKFLDNK

-279 QGSINVNKLDID
+279 QASVNVNKLDID
-291 NFLGDNSILPNI
+291 NFIGDNSILPNI
-303 KKNLVFENQQIKFN
+303 KKNLVFENQQIKIN
-317 YNKNKIEITGSGN
+317 YNKSKIEITGSGN

-342 QITNTQ
+342 QITNIQ

-368 INFEKDVESSLSLKL
+368 INFEKNVESSLSLKL
-383 KGALKKDKLEFDHI
+383 KGALKKDEFEFDHI

-417 KIEELESI
+417 KIEELETI
-425 NLNFEDK
+425 NLNFEDR

-444 KNAYVISGAS
+444 KNTYVISGAS

-467 NKNNKK
+467 NEDNKKK
-473 FFFSKDFELKIN
+473 FFSKNFELKIN
-485 VKKVYLDT
+485 VKKVYLDA

-502 KIILSKNEVVNL
+502 KIILSNNEVVNL
-514 NLESDFSDNKKI
+514 NLESNFSNNKKI

-551 RYKFIKGFNEGKLD
+551 RYKFIKGFTEGKLD
-565 FYSSKKNNES
+565 FYSTKKNSQS

-603 IADLLSGEGIRFT
+603 IADLLSGEGIRFS

-642 ILMEGYIEKDN
+642 ILMDGYVEKDN
-653 LISLRGTLVPATTI
+653 LVSLRGTLVPATTI

-675 LIGNILVGKKVG
+675 LIGNILVGQKVG

-699 PPQDLE
+699 PPKDLE

-719 TRTLEKIKKKLVK
+719 TRTLEKIKK
-732 FNFNMSFFS
+732 N

>member
-1 MIKIIYRLFIS
+1 
-12 LTLIIALIVI
+12 
-22 YLSIIG
+22 
-28 VKTDKFNNQ
+28 
-37 ITSKVREINSNLD
+37 
-50 LKLNQVNIKLNPLSF
+50 
-65 TVDLKTL
+65 
-72 GTDLS
+72 
-77 YQDNIIQLENLKSQ
+77 
-91 ISLKSI
+91 
-97 FKNEFAISEL
+97 
-107 VISTKSI
+107 
-114 ALKDLIILVKE
+114 LKDLIILVKE

-130 QLYIANEIID
+130 QLFIANEIID

-207 LNIPKINAKKNA
+207 LNIPKLNAKKND
-219 DNFLIT
+219 DNFLVT
-225 GSVKNKDLNFEKNE
+225 GIVKNKDLNFEKND
-239 IKKFLDNE
+239 IKKFLDNK
-247 LINKNLNNLSFNSES
+247 LINKNLNNLSFNFES
-262 NFKFNIDNKLK
+262 NFKFNIDNNLK

-279 QGSINVNKLDID
+279 QASVNVNKLDID
-291 NFLGDNSILPNI
+291 NFLDDNSILPNI
-303 KKNLVFENQQIKFN
+303 KKNLVFENQQIKIN
-317 YNKNKIEITGSGN
+317 YNKSKIEITGSGN

-342 QITNTQ
+342 QITNIQ

-355 DFEIEDNPLILNF
+355 DFEIKDNPLILNF

-383 KGALKKDKLEFDHI
+383 KGALKKDKLEFDRI

-417 KIEELESI
+417 KINELETI

-444 KNAYVISGAS
+444 KNVYVISGAS

-467 NKNNKK
+467 NEDNKRK
-473 FFFSKDFELKIN
+473 FFSKNFELKIN
-485 VKKVYLDT
+485 VEKVYLDA

-502 KIILSKNEVVNL
+502 KIILSNNEVVNL
-514 NLESDFSDNKKI
+514 NLESDFSNNKKI

-551 RYKFIKGFNEGKLD
+551 RYKFIKGFAEGKLD

-603 IADLLSGEGIRFT
+603 IADLLSGEGIRFS

-642 ILMEGYIEKDN
+642 ILMEGYVEKN
-653 LISLRGTLVPATTI
+653 SLVSLRGTLVPATTI

-675 LIGNILVGKKVG
+675 LIGNILVGQKVG

-699 PPQDLE
+699 PPKDLE
-705 TTVNPIKTLTPRFI
+705 TSVNPIKTLTPRFI
-719 TRTLEKIKKKLVK
+719 TRTLEKIKK
-732 FNFNMSFFS
+732 N

>member
-12 LTLIIALIVI
+12 LTLIIALIVV

-28 VKTDKFNNQ
+28 IKTDKFNNH
-37 ITSKVREINSNLD
+37 IISKVREINSNLD

-65 TVDLKTL
+65 TADLKTL

-107 VISTKSI
+107 AISTKSTS
-114 ALKDLIILVKE
+114 LKDLIILVKK

-130 QLYIANEIID
+130 QLFIANEIVD

-160 NFIIKGLVNNAEL
+160 NFIIKGLINNAEL

-192 ELNLEDL
+192 ELNLQNL

-207 LNIPKINAKKNA
+207 FYIPKLNAEKND
-219 DNFLIT
+219 DNFLVT
-225 GSVKNKDLNFEKNE
+225 GSVKNEDLNFEKNE
-239 IKKFLDNE
+239 IKKLLDNE

-279 QGSINVNKLDID
+279 QSSVNVNKLDID

-317 YNKNKIEITGSGN
+317 YNKSKIEITGSGN
-330 IFIQNNLDVINY
+330 IFVQNNLDVINY
-342 QITNTQ
+342 QITNIQ

-355 DFEIEDNPLILNF
+355 DFEIEDNPVILNF
-368 INFEKDVESSLSLKL
+368 INFEKDVESSLNLKL
-383 KGALKKDKLEFDHI
+383 KGALKKDKLGFDHI
-397 ILTEDKNIISIE
+397 ILIEDKNIISIE

-417 KIEELESI
+417 KIEELETI

-444 KNAYVISGAS
+444 KNTYVISGTS
-454 FNADHLITELLKS
+454 FNADHLITKLLKS
-467 NKNNKK
+467 NEDNKKK
-473 FFFSKDFELKIN
+473 FFSKNFELKIN
-485 VKKVYLDT
+485 VKKVYLDV

-502 KIILSKNEVVNL
+502 KVILSNNEVVNL
-514 NLESDFSDNKKI
+514 NLESEFSDNKKI

-536 KITTLFS
+536 KITTLFT

-551 RYKFIKGFNEGKLD
+551 RYKFIKGFTEGKLD
-565 FYSSKKNNES
+565 FYSSKKNNLS

-603 IADLLSGEGIRFT
+603 IADLLSGEGIRFS
-616 EFEMNFDNKAD
+616 EFEMDFDNKAD
-627 LMTINEIYAIGPAIS
+627 LMTINELYAIGPAIS

-667 NKTIGSIP
+667 NKAIGSIP

-699 PPQDLE
+699 PPKDLE

-719 TRTLEKIKKKLVK
+719 TRTLEKIKK
-732 FNFNMSFFS
+732 N

>member
-1 MIKIIYRLFIS
+1 MIKIVYRLFIS

-28 VKTDKFNNQ
+28 IKTDKFNNQ

-107 VISTKSI
+107 AISTKSI

-199 TFLLNNKS
+199 TFLLNNKN
-207 LNIPKINAKKNA
+207 LNIPKLNAKKYD
-219 DNFLIT
+219 DNFLVT
-225 GSVKNKDLNFEKNE
+225 GIVKNKDLNFEKND

-262 NFKFNIDNKLK
+262 NFKFNIDNNLK

-279 QGSINVNKLDID
+279 QASVNVNKLDID
-291 NFLGDNSILPNI
+291 NFIGDNSILPNI
-303 KKNLVFENQQIKFN
+303 KKNLVFENQQIKIN
-317 YNKNKIEITGSGN
+317 YNKSKIEITGSGN

-342 QITNTQ
+342 QITNIQ

-355 DFEIEDNPLILNF
+355 DFKIEDNPLILNF

-417 KIEELESI
+417 KIDELETI

-432 SKLKNELKLKKD
+432 SKLKNEFKLKKD
-444 KNAYVISGAS
+444 KNVYVISGAS

-467 NKNNKK
+467 NEDNKKK
-473 FFFSKDFELKIN
+473 FFSKNFELKIN
-485 VKKVYLDT
+485 VEKVFLDA

-502 KIILSKNEVVNL
+502 KIILSNNEVVNL
-514 NLESDFSDNKKI
+514 NLESYFSNNKKI

-551 RYKFIKGFNEGKLD
+551 RYKFIKGFTEGKLD
-565 FYSSKKNNES
+565 FYSSKKNNQS

-603 IADLLSGEGIRFT
+603 IADLLSGEGIRFS

-675 LIGNILVGKKVG
+675 LIGNILVGQKVG

-699 PPQDLE
+699 SPKDLE

-719 TRTLEKIKKKLVK
+719 TRTLEKIKK
-732 FNFNMSFFS
+732 N

>member
-1 MIKIIYRLFIS
+1 MIKIVYRLFIS

-65 TVDLKTL
+65 TVNLKTL

-107 VISTKSI
+107 AISTKSI

-130 QLYIANEIID
+130 KLFIANEIID

-207 LNIPKINAKKNA
+207 LNIPKLNAKKND
-219 DNFLIT
+219 DNFLVT
-225 GSVKNKDLNFEKNE
+225 GIVKNKDLNFEKND
-239 IKKFLDNE
+239 IKKFLDNK

-262 NFKFNIDNKLK
+262 NFKFNIDNNLK

-279 QGSINVNKLDID
+279 QASVNVNKLDID
-291 NFLGDNSILPNI
+291 NFIGDNSILPNI
-303 KKNLVFENQQIKFN
+303 KKNLVFENQQIKIN
-317 YNKNKIEITGSGN
+317 YNKSKIEITGSGN

-342 QITNTQ
+342 QITNIQ

-383 KGALKKDKLEFDHI
+383 KGALKKDKLKFDHI

-417 KIEELESI
+417 KIDELETI

-444 KNAYVISGAS
+444 KNVYVISGAS

-467 NKNNKK
+467 NEDNKKK
-473 FFFSKDFELKIN
+473 FFSKNFELKIN
-485 VKKVYLDT
+485 VEKVHLDA

-502 KIILSKNEVVNL
+502 KIILSNNEVVNL
-514 NLESDFSDNKKI
+514 NLESDFSNNKKI
-526 TFTIRDNNGE
+526 TFTIRNNNGE

-551 RYKFIKGFNEGKLD
+551 RYKFIKGFTEGKLD

-603 IADLLSGEGIRFT
+603 IADLLSGEGIRFS

-642 ILMEGYIEKDN
+642 ILMEGYVERDN
-653 LISLRGTLVPATTI
+653 LVSLRGTLVPATTI

-675 LIGNILVGKKVG
+675 LIGNILVGQKVG

-699 PPQDLE
+699 PPKDLE

-719 TRTLEKIKKKLVK
+719 TRTLEKIKK
-732 FNFNMSFFS
+732 N

>member
-1 MIKIIYRLFIS
+1 MIKIVYRLFIS

-28 VKTDKFNNQ
+28 IKTDKFNNQ

-107 VISTKSI
+107 AISTKSI

-130 QLYIANEIID
+130 QLFIANEIID

-207 LNIPKINAKKNA
+207 LNIPKLNAKKND
-219 DNFLIT
+219 DNFLVT
-225 GSVKNKDLNFEKNE
+225 GSVKNKDLNFEKND
-239 IKKFLDNE
+239 IKKFSDNK

-262 NFKFNIDNKLK
+262 NFKFNIDNNLK

-279 QGSINVNKLDID
+279 QASVNVNKLDID
-291 NFLGDNSILPNI
+291 NFIGDNSILPNI
-303 KKNLVFENQQIKFN
+303 KKNLVFENQQIKIN
-317 YNKNKIEITGSGN
+317 YNKSKIEITGSGN

-342 QITNTQ
+342 QITNIQ

-383 KGALKKDKLEFDHI
+383 KGALKKDKLKFDHI

-417 KIEELESI
+417 KIDELETI

-454 FNADHLITELLKS
+454 FNADHIITELLKS
-467 NKNNKK
+467 NEDNKK
-473 FFFSKDFELKIN
+473 NFFSKDFELKIN

-502 KIILSKNEVVNL
+502 KIILSNNEVVNL
-514 NLESDFSDNKKI
+514 DLESNFSNNKKI

-551 RYKFIKGFNEGKLD
+551 RYKFIKGFTEGKLD

-642 ILMEGYIEKDN
+642 ILMEGYVEKDS
-653 LISLRGTLVPATTI
+653 LVSLRGTLVPATTI

-675 LIGNILVGKKVG
+675 LIGNILVGQKVG

-699 PPQDLE
+699 PPKDLE

-719 TRTLEKIKKKLVK
+719 TRTLEKIKK
-732 FNFNMSFFS
+732 N

>member
-1 MIKIIYRLFIS
+1 MIKIVYRLFIS

-107 VISTKSI
+107 AISTKSI

-130 QLYIANEIID
+130 QLFIANEIID

-207 LNIPKINAKKNA
+207 LNIPKLNAKKND
-219 DNFLIT
+219 DNFLVT
-225 GSVKNKDLNFEKNE
+225 GSVKNKDLNFEKND
-239 IKKFLDNE
+239 IKKFLDNK

-279 QGSINVNKLDID
+279 QASVNVNKLDID
-291 NFLGDNSILPNI
+291 NFIGDNSILPNI
-303 KKNLVFENQQIKFN
+303 KKNLVFENQQIKIN
-317 YNKNKIEITGSGN
+317 YNKSKIEITGSGN

-342 QITNTQ
+342 QITNIE

-368 INFEKDVESSLSLKL
+368 INFEKDVKSSLSLKL
-383 KGALKKDKLEFDHI
+383 KGALKKDKLKFDHI

-417 KIEELESI
+417 KIDELETI

-467 NKNNKK
+467 NEDNKKK
-473 FFFSKDFELKIN
+473 FFSKNFELKIN
-485 VKKVYLDT
+485 VKKVYLDA

-502 KIILSKNEVVNL
+502 KIILSNNEVVNL
-514 NLESDFSDNKKI
+514 NLESDFSNNKKI

-551 RYKFIKGFNEGKLD
+551 RYKFIKGFTEGKLD

-603 IADLLSGEGIRFT
+603 IADLLSGEGIRFS

-642 ILMEGYIEKDN
+642 ILMEGYVEKDN
-653 LISLRGTLVPATTI
+653 LVSLRGTLVPATTI

-675 LIGNILVGKKVG
+675 LIGNILVGQKVG

-699 PPQDLE
+699 PPKDLE

-719 TRTLEKIKKKLVK
+719 TRTLEKIKK
-732 FNFNMSFFS
+732 N

>member
-1 MIKIIYRLFIS
+1 
-12 LTLIIALIVI
+12 LIVI

-28 VKTDKFNNQ
+28 IKTDKFNNQ

-107 VISTKSI
+107 AISTKSI

-130 QLYIANEIID
+130 QLFIANEIID

-207 LNIPKINAKKNA
+207 LNIPKLNAKKND
-219 DNFLIT
+219 DNFLVT
-225 GSVKNKDLNFEKNE
+225 GIVKNKDLNFEKND
-239 IKKFLDNE
+239 IKKFLDNK

-279 QGSINVNKLDID
+279 QASVNVNKLDID
-291 NFLGDNSILPNI
+291 NFIGDNSILPNI
-303 KKNLVFENQQIKFN
+303 KKNLVFENQQIKIN
-317 YNKNKIEITGSGN
+317 YNKSKIEITGSGN

-342 QITNTQ
+342 QITNIQ

-383 KGALKKDKLEFDHI
+383 KGALKKDKLKFDHI

-417 KIEELESI
+417 KIDELETI

-444 KNAYVISGAS
+444 KNVYVISGAS

-467 NKNNKK
+467 NEDNKKK
-473 FFFSKDFELKIN
+473 FFSKNFELKIN
-485 VKKVYLDT
+485 VEKVYLDA

-502 KIILSKNEVVNL
+502 KIILSNNEVVNL
-514 NLESDFSDNKKI
+514 NLESDFSNNKKI

-551 RYKFIKGFNEGKLD
+551 RYKFIKGFTEGKLD

-603 IADLLSGEGIRFT
+603 IADLLSGEGIRFS

-642 ILMEGYIEKDN
+642 ILMEGYVEKDS
-653 LISLRGTLVPATTI
+653 LVSLRGTLVPATTI

-675 LIGNILVGKKVG
+675 LIGNILVGQKVG

-699 PPQDLE
+699 PPKDLE

-719 TRTLEKIKKKLVK
+719 TRTLEKIKK
-732 FNFNMSFFS
+732 N

>member
-1 MIKIIYRLFIS
+1 MIKIVYRLFIS

-28 VKTDKFNNQ
+28 IKTDKFNNQ
-37 ITSKVREINSNLD
+37 ITLKISEINSNLD

-107 VISTKSI
+107 AISTKSI

-130 QLYIANEIID
+130 QLFIANEIID

-207 LNIPKINAKKNA
+207 LNIPKLNAKKN
-219 DNFLIT
+219 DNNFLVT
-225 GSVKNKDLNFEKNE
+225 GSIKNKDLNFEKNE

-262 NFKFNIDNKLK
+262 NFKFIIDNKLK

-279 QGSINVNKLDID
+279 QASVNVNKLDID

-303 KKNLVFENQQIKFN
+303 KKNLVFENQEIKIN
-317 YNKNKIEITGSGN
+317 YNKSKIEITGSGN
-330 IFIQNNLDVINY
+330 IFIQNNLDVIKY
-342 QITNTQ
+342 QITNIE
-348 DNYLFNL
+348 DNYLFDL

-383 KGALKKDKLEFDHI
+383 KGALKKDKFEFDHI
-397 ILTEDKNIISIE
+397 ILTEDKNIVSIE

-417 KIEELESI
+417 KIEELETI
-425 NLNFEDK
+425 NLNFEDR

-444 KNAYVISGAS
+444 KNTYVISGAS

-467 NKNNKK
+467 NEDNKK
-473 FFFSKDFELKIN
+473 KIFSKNFELKIN
-485 VKKVYLDT
+485 VKKVYLDA

-502 KIILSKNEVVNL
+502 KIILSNNEVVNL
-514 NLESDFSDNKKI
+514 NLESNFSNNKKI

-551 RYKFIKGFNEGKLD
+551 RYKFIKGFTEGKLD
-565 FYSSKKNNES
+565 FYSTKKNNQS

-603 IADLLSGEGIRFT
+603 IADLLSGEGIRFS

-642 ILMEGYIEKDN
+642 ILMDGYVEKDN
-653 LISLRGTLVPATTI
+653 LVSLRGTLVPATTI

-699 PPQDLE
+699 PPKDLE

-719 TRTLEKIKKKLVK
+719 TRTLEKIKK
-732 FNFNMSFFS
+732 N

>member
-1 MIKIIYRLFIS
+1 MIKIVYRLFIS

-107 VISTKSI
+107 AISTKSI

-130 QLYIANEIID
+130 QLFIANEIID

-207 LNIPKINAKKNA
+207 LNIPKLNAKKND
-219 DNFLIT
+219 DNFLVT
-225 GSVKNKDLNFEKNE
+225 GIVKNKDLNFEKND
-239 IKKFLDNE
+239 IKKFLDNK

-262 NFKFNIDNKLK
+262 NFKFNIDNNLK

-279 QGSINVNKLDID
+279 QASVNVNKLDID
-291 NFLGDNSILPNI
+291 NFIGDNSILPNI
-303 KKNLVFENQQIKFN
+303 KKNLVFENQQIKIN
-317 YNKNKIEITGSGN
+317 YNKSKIEITGSGN

-342 QITNTQ
+342 QITNIQ

-417 KIEELESI
+417 KIEELETI
-425 NLNFEDK
+425 NLNYEDR

-444 KNAYVISGAS
+444 KNTYVISGAS

-467 NKNNKK
+467 NEDNKRK
-473 FFFSKDFELKIN
+473 FFSKNFELKIN
-485 VKKVYLDT
+485 VEKVYLDA

-502 KIILSKNEVVNL
+502 KIILSNNEVVNL
-514 NLESDFSDNKKI
+514 NLESNFSNNKKI

-551 RYKFIKGFNEGKLD
+551 RYKFIKGFTEGKLD

-603 IADLLSGEGIRFT
+603 IADLLSGEGIRFS

-642 ILMEGYIEKDN
+642 ILMEGYVEKDD
-653 LISLRGTLVPATTI
+653 LVSLRGTLLPATTI

-675 LIGNILVGKKVG
+675 LIGNILVGQKVG

-699 PPQDLE
+699 PPKDLE

-719 TRTLEKIKKKLVK
+719 TRTLEKIKK
-732 FNFNMSFFS
+732 N

>member
-1 MIKIIYRLFIS
+1 MIKIVYRLFIS

-107 VISTKSI
+107 AISTKSI

-130 QLYIANEIID
+130 QLFIANEIID

-207 LNIPKINAKKNA
+207 LNIPKLNAKKND
-219 DNFLIT
+219 DNFLVT
-225 GSVKNKDLNFEKNE
+225 GIVKNKDLNFEKND
-239 IKKFLDNE
+239 IKKFLDNK

-262 NFKFNIDNKLK
+262 NFKFNIDNNLK

-279 QGSINVNKLDID
+279 QASVNVNKLDID
-291 NFLGDNSILPNI
+291 NFIGDNSILPNI
-303 KKNLVFENQQIKFN
+303 KKNLVFENQQIKIN
-317 YNKNKIEITGSGN
+317 YNKSKIEITGSGN

-342 QITNTQ
+342 QITNIQ

-417 KIEELESI
+417 KIDELETI

-444 KNAYVISGAS
+444 KNTYVISGAS

-467 NKNNKK
+467 NEDNKKK
-473 FFFSKDFELKIN
+473 FFSKNFELKIN
-485 VKKVYLDT
+485 VEKVYLDA

-502 KIILSKNEVVNL
+502 KIILSNNEVVNL
-514 NLESDFSDNKKI
+514 NLESNFSNNKKI

-551 RYKFIKGFNEGKLD
+551 RYKFIKGFTEGKLD

-603 IADLLSGEGIRFT
+603 IADLLSGEGIRFS

-642 ILMEGYIEKDN
+642 ILMEGYVEKDN
-653 LISLRGTLVPATTI
+653 LVSLRGTLVPATTI

-719 TRTLEKIKKKLVK
+719 TRTLEKIKK
-732 FNFNMSFFS
+732 N

>member
-1 MIKIIYRLFIS
+1 MIKIVYRLFIS

-107 VISTKSI
+107 AISTKSI

-130 QLYIANEIID
+130 QLFIANEIID

-207 LNIPKINAKKNA
+207 LNIPKLNAKKND
-219 DNFLIT
+219 DNFLVT
-225 GSVKNKDLNFEKNE
+225 GIVKNKDLNFEKND
-239 IKKFLDNE
+239 IKKFLDNK

-279 QGSINVNKLDID
+279 QASVNVNKLDID

-303 KKNLVFENQQIKFN
+303 KKNLVFENQQIKIN
-317 YNKNKIEITGSGN
+317 YNKSKIEITGSGN

-342 QITNTQ
+342 QITNIQ

-417 KIEELESI
+417 KIEELETI

-467 NKNNKK
+467 NEDNKKK
-473 FFFSKDFELKIN
+473 FFSKNFELKIN
-485 VKKVYLDT
+485 VKKVYLDA

-502 KIILSKNEVVNL
+502 KIILSNNEVVNL
-514 NLESDFSDNKKI
+514 NLESDFSNNKKI

-551 RYKFIKGFNEGKLD
+551 RYKFIKGFTEGKLD

-603 IADLLSGEGIRFT
+603 IADLLSGEGIRFS

-642 ILMEGYIEKDN
+642 ILMEGYVEKDN
-653 LISLRGTLVPATTI
+653 LVSLRGTLVPATTI

-675 LIGNILVGKKVG
+675 LIGNILVGQKVG

-699 PPQDLE
+699 PPKDLE

-719 TRTLEKIKKKLVK
+719 TRTLEKIKK
-732 FNFNMSFFS
+732 N

>member
-1 MIKIIYRLFIS
+1 MIKIVCRLFIS

-28 VKTDKFNNQ
+28 IKTDKFNNQ
-37 ITSKVREINSNLD
+37 ITLKVSEINSNLD

-107 VISTKSI
+107 AISTKSI

-130 QLYIANEIID
+130 QLFIANEIID

-199 TFLLNNKS
+199 TFLLNNKN
-207 LNIPKINAKKNA
+207 LNIPKLNAKKND
-219 DNFLIT
+219 DNFLVT
-225 GSVKNKDLNFEKNE
+225 GSVKNKDLNFEKND

-247 LINKNLNNLSFNSES
+247 LINKNLNNLSFNLES

-279 QGSINVNKLDID
+279 QTSVNVNKLDID

-303 KKNLVFENQQIKFN
+303 KKNLVFENQQIKIN
-317 YNKNKIEITGSGN
+317 YNKSKTEIIGSGN
-330 IFIQNNLDVINY
+330 IFIQNNLDVIKY
-342 QITNTQ
+342 QIINIQ

-355 DFEIEDNPLILNF
+355 DFEIKDNPLILNF
-368 INFEKDVESSLSLKL
+368 INFEKDVDNILSLKL
-383 KGALKKDKLEFDHI
+383 KGALKKDKLNFDHI

-417 KIEELESI
+417 KIEELETI

-467 NKNNKK
+467 NEDNKKK
-473 FFFSKDFELKIN
+473 FFSKNFELKIN
-485 VKKVYLDT
+485 VEKVYLDA

-502 KIILSKNEVVNL
+502 KIILSNNEVVNL
-514 NLESDFSDNKKI
+514 NLESDFSNNKKI

-551 RYKFIKGFNEGKLD
+551 RYKFIKGFTEGKID
-565 FYSSKKNNES
+565 FYSSKKNNLS

-603 IADLLSGEGIRFT
+603 IADLLSGEGIRFS
-616 EFEMNFDNKAD
+616 EFEMNYDNKAD

-642 ILMEGYIEKDN
+642 ILMEGYVEKDS
-653 LISLRGTLVPATTI
+653 IVSLRGTLVPATTI

-675 LIGNILVGKKVG
+675 LIGNILVGQKVG
-687 EGVFGVSFKIKG
+687 EGIFGVSFKIKG
-699 PPQDLE
+699 PPKDLE

-719 TRTLEKIKKKLVK
+719 TRTLEKIKK
-732 FNFNMSFFS
+732 N

>member
-1 MIKIIYRLFIS
+1 MIKIVYRLFIS

-28 VKTDKFNNQ
+28 IKTDKFNNQ
-37 ITSKVREINSNLD
+37 ITLKVREINSNLD

-77 YQDNIIQLENLKSQ
+77 YQDNIIQLENLKAQ

-107 VISTKSI
+107 AISTKSI

-130 QLYIANEIID
+130 QLFIANEIID

-179 VTKLNFIFQANNK
+179 VTKLNFIFQTNNK

-207 LNIPKINAKKNA
+207 LNIPKLNVKKND
-219 DNFLIT
+219 DNFLVT
-225 GSVKNKDLNFEKNE
+225 GSVKNKDLNFEKND
-239 IKKFLDNE
+239 IKKILDNE
-247 LINKNLNNLSFNSES
+247 LINRNLNNLSFNSES
-262 NFKFNIDNKLK
+262 NFKFNIDNNLK

-279 QGSINVNKLDID
+279 QTSVNVNKLDID

-303 KKNLVFENQQIKFN
+303 KKNLVFENQQIRIN
-317 YNKNKIEITGSGN
+317 YNKSKIEITGSGN
-330 IFIQNNLDVINY
+330 IFIQNNLDVIKY
-342 QITNTQ
+342 QITNIE

-368 INFEKDVESSLSLKL
+368 INFEKDVESSLSLKF

-417 KIEELESI
+417 KIEELETI

-454 FNADHLITELLKS
+454 FNADHFITELLKS
-467 NKNNKK
+467 NEDNKKK
-473 FFFSKDFELKIN
+473 FFSKNFELKIN
-485 VKKVYLDT
+485 VKKVYLDA
-493 NNKIDNLKG
+493 NNKTNNLKG
-502 KIILSKNEVVNL
+502 KIIFSNNEVVNL
-514 NLESDFSDNKKI
+514 NLESNFSNNKKI

-551 RYKFIKGFNEGKLD
+551 RYNFIKGFSEGKLD
-565 FYSSKKNNES
+565 FYSSKKNNVS
-575 KSNLKIYD
+575 KSTLKIYD
-583 FKLKELPALTK
+583 FRLKELPVLTK

-603 IADLLSGEGIRFT
+603 IADLLSGEGIKFD
-616 EFEMNFDNKAD
+616 EFEMKFENSGDN
-627 LMTINEIYAIGPAIS
+627 ISIEEIYAIGTAIS
-642 ILMEGYIEKDN
+642 ILMEGYIERDK

-667 NKTIGSIP
+667 NKAIGSIP
-675 LIGNILVGKKVG
+675 LIGNILVGQKVG

-719 TRTLEKIKKKLVK
+719 TRTLEKIKK
-732 FNFNMSFFS
+732 N

>member
-1 MIKIIYRLFIS
+1 MIKIVYRLLIS

-65 TVDLKTL
+65 TVNLKTL

-107 VISTKSI
+107 AISTKSI

-130 QLYIANEIID
+130 QLFIANEIID

-207 LNIPKINAKKNA
+207 LNIPKINAKKND
-219 DNFLIT
+219 DNFLVT
-225 GSVKNKDLNFEKNE
+225 GIVKNNDLNFEKND
-239 IKKFLDNE
+239 IKKFLDNK

-279 QGSINVNKLDID
+279 QASVNVNKLDID
-291 NFLGDNSILPNI
+291 NFIGDNSILPNI
-303 KKNLVFENQQIKFN
+303 KKNLVFENQQIKIN
-317 YNKNKIEITGSGN
+317 YNKSKIEITGSGN

-342 QITNTQ
+342 QITNIQ

-397 ILTEDKNIISIE
+397 ILTEDENIISIE

-417 KIEELESI
+417 KIEELETI

-444 KNAYVISGAS
+444 KNLYVISGAS

-467 NKNNKK
+467 NEDNKKK
-473 FFFSKDFELKIN
+473 FFSKNFELKIN
-485 VKKVYLDT
+485 VEKVYLDA

-502 KIILSKNEVVNL
+502 KIILSNNEVVNL
-514 NLESDFSDNKKI
+514 NLESDFSNNKKI

-551 RYKFIKGFNEGKLD
+551 RYKFIKGFTEGKLD

-603 IADLLSGEGIRFT
+603 IADLLSGEGIRFS

-642 ILMEGYIEKDN
+642 ILMEGYVEKDN
-653 LISLRGTLVPATTI
+653 IVSLRGTLVPATTI

-675 LIGNILVGKKVG
+675 LIGNILVGQKVG

-699 PPQDLE
+699 PPKDLE

-719 TRTLEKIKKKLVK
+719 TRTLEKIKK
-732 FNFNMSFFS
+732 N